1 MLFILLF
8 IAAVNLTAGF
18 VLGYITRHE
27 HEKADVNDNERSI
40 YCDGYEDGFY
50 FGLGEYDPE
59 MFRKEIAEKAYH
71 EYRGI
76 KYGPTKH

>member
-1 MLFILLF
+1 MLTVVLF
-8 IAAVNLTAGF
+8 VAAVNLAIGF
-18 VLGYITRHE
+18 MVGYISRYQ
-27 HEKADVNDNERSI
+27 HEKVLINDNERSI

-76 KYGPTKH
+76 KHGPTKH